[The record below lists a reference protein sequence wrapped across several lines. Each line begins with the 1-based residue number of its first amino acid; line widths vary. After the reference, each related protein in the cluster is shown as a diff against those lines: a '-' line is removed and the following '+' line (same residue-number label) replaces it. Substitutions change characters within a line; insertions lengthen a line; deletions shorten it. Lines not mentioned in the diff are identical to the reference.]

1 MLPQYERLDSNRIL
15 FRIRFGIYCL
25 AICMLPF
32 LSFAFCV
39 GYSLWSYFERATA
52 THCGVRNYLPS
63 ISAAIGNYQPQ
74 RFVWQL
80 AILLQVIP
88 RLTVIYQYYQLY
100 QVIVRKNRRPIA
112 YTACIFNVVENL
124 ALVGLSLWTSIDDYE
139 IHKTCFI
146 TFIATSECYMCMT
159 YFLNKNGLRSTG
171 KLSRTQ
177 ETSLTLKRNLFVI
190 NVVSFFCAGYCF
202 VRHNDR
208 CEPGVYTLFA
218 LFEYIVVLTNMGF
231 HLTSVYDFRDKWLIV
246 DASKGLYFTS
256 TYSTSI

>member
-1 MLPQYERLDSNRIL
+1 MLPQYERLDSSDVI
-15 FRIRFGIYCL
+15 FRIRFGVYCYT
-25 AICMLPF
+25 ICSIPF
-32 LSFAFCV
+32 LSFIFCV
-39 GYSLWSYFERATA
+39 GWSLFKYFDRATA
-52 THCGVRNYLPS
+52 THCNVRNYLPS

-74 RFVWQL
+74 RLVWQL
-80 AILLQVIP
+80 AILIQVIP
-88 RLTVIYQYYQLY
+88 RLSVIYQYYRLY
-100 QVIVRKNRRPIA
+100 DVIVRRNRRPIA

-159 YFLNKNGLRSTG
+159 YFINKNALRNVG

-177 ETSLTLKRNLFVI
+177 QTSLNFKRNLFII
-190 NVVSFFCAGYCF
+190 NVFSFFCAGYFF

-218 LFEYIVVLTNMGF
+218 FFEYIVVLTNMGF
-231 HLTSVYDFRDKWLIV
+231 HLTSAYDFKDKWLIL
-246 DASKGLYFTS
+246 DAKKGLYFTS
-256 TYSTSI
+256 TYSTFL